1 MEEDE
6 RERLERMLEAVT
18 LAGNAGQVREEVA
31 ELRQLAMQARAVEAT
46 GTEAKLARLEDLLR
60 NEGFFDRPDKRLL
73 VFTEFRDTLDHLV
86 GRLKDWGFAVGSIHG
101 GMKPGSRD
109 EPGTRLHSEQR
120 FREGAIQV
128 LVATEAARYVPFKLA
143 WSKTVSHPPAA
154 PAMEIPGYGTAGPG
168 LPPARDAGRRRPRL
182 RATESSSDRA
192 RTRRLAA
199 SARPDAVP
207 RRHPAGAADG
217 DRAGRLA
224 YRAFPDRAAAARRR
238 GDRQGGRRPGPGRA
252 GGGRAAGPGGAIAR

>member
-1 MEEDE
+1 MEEGE

-143 WSKTVSHPPAA
+143 RSKTVSHPPAA
-154 PAMEIPGYGTAGPG
+154 PAGDDRDPAQRNRQATALEPAAWLHRHALTPFLEDARRGRLTEIGRVASHVELSLTELLQRADEEIGKADEDRDHGVPGA
-168 LPPARDAGRRRPRL
+168 
-182 RATESSSDRA
+182 E
-192 RTRRLAA
+192 
-199 SARPDAVP
+199 
-207 RRHPAGAADG
+207 
-217 DRAGRLA
+217 GRLA
-224 YRAFPDRAAAARRR
+224 RAEQSR
-238 GDRQGGRRPGPGRA
+238 GDVFPEADTMMNNCFPPGDPQ
-252 GGGRAAGPGGAIAR
+252 